1 MFISEIFF
9 KSLSELNENKQSQAH
24 EYNLDAAQRE
34 MDRREAEGEDM
45 SGARIDPKTYEIIK
59 PKKNVDES
67 QLNEYLVKAG
77 MPVSD
82 VLALNVFQDTSP
94 DGQEGMDHDPQWQQL
109 MAKYAPI
116 ANMLKKK
123 ILALGSKRRLSD
135 AEANAIEDTWYDG
148 SDAYDDM
155 EVEYLADYYD
165 QQIDIIEALLAGNI
179 TDEEFGEAFIAP
191 ALSAANANAEYERT
205 RTHLGG
211 YKGRVDTEVSSKEE
225 YLAVGKALQRAAKQS
240 GQHVEYGLSD
250 NKMSIFSDSMNSDE
264 LDEFIDNA
272 LESLQESYP
281 KHQDLSGISTDKLK
295 AYLARQGQQ
304 QGSGEGNQVKRVRA
318 ELQRR
323 EQGMAEAFANPGS
336 GSTGTSRGAKRIANT
351 VRKALA
357 KNAETPEQRAAR
369 KDFEAR
375 FDAERRKQQGV
386 TEGYPSDND
395 MGTVAGTNNKM
406 TLGQW
411 KQMWQKKMPNADM
424 SLFRFPP
431 NMQGSAIANFDGWV
445 NTPGARWD
453 PEKSVAEGGPYDLPG
468 IDYSR
473 PGDTPAKPRYRGQQS
488 PGVNPDDEAYF
499 REIFR
504 KKKLAQQK
512 AERDADHSRL
522 ATGTNESI
530 DNEQSSRDAV
540 MSSIIRRIT
549 MQHLD
554 ALGKYGPQAIMDAA
568 EETADWVGDVDE
580 IGSSD
585 ISIWTR
591 QTLERLG
598 HK

>member
-45 SGARIDPKTYEIIK
+45 SGARINPKTYEIIK
-59 PKKNVDES
+59 PKKNVGES

-109 MAKYAPI
+109 MSKYAPI

-123 ILALGSKRRLSD
+123 ILALGRRRLSR
-135 AEANAIEDTWYDG
+135 AEANAIEGTWYDG

-179 TDEEFGEAFIAP
+179 TDEEFGE
-191 ALSAANANAEYERT
+191 
-205 RTHLGG
+205 
-211 YKGRVDTEVSSKEE
+211 
-225 YLAVGKALQRAAKQS
+225 
-240 GQHVEYGLSD
+240 
-250 NKMSIFSDSMNSDE
+250 
-264 LDEFIDNA
+264 
-272 LESLQESYP
+272 SY
-281 KHQDLSGISTDKLK
+281 
-295 AYLARQGQQ
+295 
-304 QGSGEGNQVKRVRA
+304 
-318 ELQRR
+318 
-323 EQGMAEAFANPGS
+323 
-336 GSTGTSRGAKRIANT
+336 
-351 VRKALA
+351 
-357 KNAETPEQRAAR
+357 
-369 KDFEAR
+369 
-375 FDAERRKQQGV
+375 
-386 TEGYPSDND
+386 
-395 MGTVAGTNNKM
+395 
-406 TLGQW
+406 
-411 KQMWQKKMPNADM
+411 
-424 SLFRFPP
+424 
-431 NMQGSAIANFDGWV
+431 
-445 NTPGARWD
+445 
-453 PEKSVAEGGPYDLPG
+453 
-468 IDYSR
+468 
-473 PGDTPAKPRYRGQQS
+473 
-488 PGVNPDDEAYF
+488 
-499 REIFR
+499 
-504 KKKLAQQK
+504 
-512 AERDADHSRL
+512 
-522 ATGTNESI
+522 

-585 ISIWTR
+585 VSIWTR